1 MMREECHDYR
11 PVLSRLQSDSS
22 SDECPIIPMGA
33 VTGRPTRA
41 RLRETLTQYASAGIT
56 QFLVYPRSGCELEY
70 LSEEWF
76 GTVEALVEEAQSLGF
91 TSIWLYDEF
100 NWPAGI
106 CNG

>member
-11 PVLSRLQSDSS
+11 PVLSRQQSDSS

-56 QFLVYPRSGCELEY
+56 QFLV
-70 LSEEWF
+70 
-76 GTVEALVEEAQSLGF
+76 
-91 TSIWLYDEF
+91 
-100 NWPAGI
+100 
-106 CNG
+106 